1 MRKSIWTILVT
12 SLVAIVAV
20 GCAKQD
26 DYNAL
31 SGRVDGI
38 EGRVNVLEQAVKE
51 LNTQTIP
58 SLQAIVKALQEG
70 VTVTSVAK
78 NEEAGTVTITFSN
91 GQTATIKNGEKGEKG
106 DKGDKGDKGED
117 GVDGKDGENGKDGVD
132 GKDGENG
139 KDGVDGKD
147 GENGKDGVDGKDG
160 ENGKD
165 GVDGQDG
172 TTPDISIKYIAG
184 TGWVWVINGVEQKDE
199 QGNYIPVVSDP
210 TATPKFKIE
219 DGSWYVSYDGG
230 KTYERVGLVSNTES
244 SIFVEEETEEYI
256 RINVNGSKLD
266 IPKEKPFKL
275 VISYEGDLGS
285 VGVNQNQ
292 SLGIAYSI
300 EGVAEGDDVTVDVLS
315 TTAGIS
321 AKITK
326 TDFKSGYILIT
337 TTDVTSGKVFV
348 YADNNKGKTN
358 IKSITL
364 EEGVLTAVADVQ
376 QVPAEGGII
385 ALAVTT
391 NVEYDAV
398 ISDGGETWI
407 TVEPKT
413 KAAHTD
419 DLVIKVA
426 ANTTGAYRFA
436 TVSVVNRSTG
446 ETVAAYDIL
455 QQPAADVVT
464 DLASIAALKD
474 DTSVLANKVI
484 VLAASQE
491 GALVGDGNTAI
502 YVKTDVALA
511 VGDEV
516 AFTGVK
522 KSDENLGVVY
532 VEAASVTVSQQGQ
545 AVPDLKWYAFMYHTV
560 LPNTNTS
567 TSGVLSEVEGLYVVN
582 GENGPVVLEKPL
594 ASFDLASLVG
604 KIVTITGYTNGY
616 LDQYDAQQNF
626 TGYTKFILNK
636 IEEVVFQLN
645 PSWTLTFDSVSGG
658 YDVFNMSVA
667 DGCTD
672 WYASYNW
679 KAYTKEEAT
688 AVGGV
693 EVLAQI
699 EILRLSNL
707 IQGFLTYYNETI
719 ADDAKNVSSQLGAK
733 SVAEY
738 GDFVAFAVGVDEFGN
753 PTGKYAVCEYTKEDQ
768 RVPASYADY
777 LGEWHFVNSEGRDD
791 IWTIKEKENGKTYTI
806 EGITGMTAPN
816 GGVAAEAVYDAATS
830 SVTIS
835 NQTLG
840 QWNYSAEMA
849 VEDKLVAVYYNSGK
863 FYSNEKYMTDPLIM
877 TMNLLKD
884 GTIGIAAASDSYGPL
899 EGFAY
904 IFQVVGSTSWGSYSV
919 SAKLPGAQ
927 LIKASSEDPYQAWI
941 GTWTVTTGDNSYDMT
956 ISEDVANES
965 YIIKGYNGFASKTW
979 LSSYATFD
987 AASGGI
993 LLKGGKKDTVKPCA
1007 TGVQFS
1013 GKEQTFSAYLMAYVE
1028 YTQTDG
1034 ENTVNKATYFT
1045 GDYTLAAGKILAD
1058 GSASFSPYSFKT
1070 KLGDDTEAVS
1080 HPINYARFR
1089 FFGETDASESTLM
1102 SGEVVTRFPF
1112 TAVKKA
1118 ATDGIPAVSPMML
1131 NQGNVAVASEG
1142 QESTGIQIAHEAY
1155 LQASA
1160 PVRPAAPVRKWA
1172 K

>member
-106 DKGDKGDKGED
+106 DKGDKGDKGE
-117 GVDGKDGENGKDGVD
+117 
-132 GKDGENG
+132 
-139 KDGVDGKD
+139 DGVDGKD

-407 TVEPKT
+407 SVEPKT
-413 KAAHTD
+413 KATHTD
-419 DLVIKVA
+419 DLEIKVE

-436 TVSVVNRSTG
+436 TVSVVNRTSG

-455 QQPAADVVT
+455 QQPAADQAT
-464 DLASIAALKD
+464 DIASIRALKD
-474 DTSVLANKVI
+474 ETAVFANKAI
-484 VLAASQE
+484 VLASSKE
-491 GALVGDGNTAI
+491 GALVSDASGAYI
-502 YVKTDVALA
+502 YVALA
-511 VGDEV
+511 DNAAVRGDEV
-516 AFTGVK
+516 SFVGTK
-522 KSDENLGVVY
+522 KTDADTKLVY
-532 VEAASVTVSQQGQ
+532 VEATSVTTTASAQEVQ
-545 AVPDLKWYAFMYHTV
+545 DLPWQYVGYGEDVNSINTGSTGILKKDDANGKYYIATQYIPHLYFETPLSIDLTAF
-560 LPNTNTS
+560 
-567 TSGVLSEVEGLYVVN
+567 E
-582 GENGPVVLEKPL
+582 
-594 ASFDLASLVG
+594 G
-604 KIVTITGYTNGY
+604 KIVTIKGYTNGNHVE
-616 LDQYDAQQNF
+616 LDDSWNLTPDSYYN
-626 TGYTKFILNK
+626 FILNSV
-636 IEEVVFQLN
+636 EEVVFEVN
-645 PSWTLTFDSVSGG
+645 KNWTLSYEGEYEYQNYKFENILNTVSAGED
-658 YDVFNMSVA
+658 YYANYFFVPQLYPADENLSDADILALAQKEAFRVA
-667 DGCTD
+667 DD
-672 WYASYNW
+672 VQFS
-679 KAYTKEEAT
+679 
-688 AVGGV
+688 
-693 EVLAQI
+693 
-699 EILRLSNL
+699 LSR
-707 IQGFLTYYNETI
+707 YNETI
-719 ADDAKNVSSQLGAK
+719 ADEASNQTGSIYPEAATTYGKFIVFATGLTEEGYVSGKYASLIFEKKDPHVALKYEDFLGDWVVGTNVWTIEANEVGVSYKVKADLFGVSGVEYDGLFVDGKFAFMEKSFGDVGNYTGLTLSGESYSSADDFFGLNVNYADPQPIFYVAALVDGTFEITPNTFTFNEKEYRFNYMELWSLVDGKFSEVKYANIPSIFKPYVAPSANYEDFLGTFTVGSQTWTITEDVNGASYNVAGIPSPIAGTVVKALFTNKSFVLKEQKIEGSTTSSYGSVTDLILGAQFTAGTSNYWSYPANNDEPDVIMTVNYVNGEYPVTAGCWHGNTSYVYKYGYHGTLGEDAGQYAGYSLNYTTAVIPEYFTKAGNSGSNPAPAPAK
-733 SVAEY
+733 SVS
-738 GDFVAFAVGVDEFGN
+738 
-753 PTGKYAVCEYTKEDQ
+753 
-768 RVPASYADY
+768 RV
-777 LGEWHFVNSEGRDD
+777 
-791 IWTIKEKENGKTYTI
+791 
-806 EGITGMTAPN
+806 
-816 GGVAAEAVYDAATS
+816 S
-830 SVTIS
+830 SK
-835 NQTLG
+835 
-840 QWNYSAEMA
+840 
-849 VEDKLVAVYYNSGK
+849 VE
-863 FYSNEKYMTDPLIM
+863 T
-877 TMNLLKD
+877 
-884 GTIGIAAASDSYGPL
+884 
-899 EGFAY
+899 
-904 IFQVVGSTSWGSYSV
+904 FQVEKVPSV
-919 SAKLPGAQ
+919 KTE
-927 LIKASSEDPYQAWI
+927 KAS
-941 GTWTVTTGDNSYDMT
+941 
-956 ISEDVANES
+956 
-965 YIIKGYNGFASKTW
+965 
-979 LSSYATFD
+979 L
-987 AASGGI
+987 
-993 LLKGGKKDTVKPCA
+993 
-1007 TGVQFS
+1007 
-1013 GKEQTFSAYLMAYVE
+1013 
-1028 YTQTDG
+1028 
-1034 ENTVNKATYFT
+1034 
-1045 GDYTLAAGKILAD
+1045 
-1058 GSASFSPYSFKT
+1058 
-1070 KLGDDTEAVS
+1070 
-1080 HPINYARFR
+1080 
-1089 FFGETDASESTLM
+1089 
-1102 SGEVVTRFPF
+1102 
-1112 TAVKKA
+1112 
-1118 ATDGIPAVSPMML
+1118 
-1131 NQGNVAVASEG
+1131 
-1142 QESTGIQIAHEAY
+1142 
-1155 LQASA
+1155 
-1160 PVRPAAPVRKWA
+1160 RKR
-1172 K
+1172 